1 MTLPNFLI
9 IGAAKSGTSALYH
22 YIRRHPEIYMS
33 PRKETHF
40 FAFED
45 SDPGTN
51 GPGDTIPGAIT
62 QMDEYLKLFQ
72 NVKDEK
78 AIGEA
83 SPTYIYLPR
92 ASERI
97 KFHIPD
103 VRMVGI
109 LRNPVDRAYS
119 AYMHLIR
126 DGREPISDFGQALRL
141 EEERVRLN
149 WGPIWHYTRGGLYF
163 EQVKRYYDLFEKDQL
178 RIYLHEELD
187 QTPELVLKD
196 VFNYLG
202 VSDSW
207 MPDVSVRPNVSGVPK
222 SARLHSFMHSLFLK
236 PNLVK
241 SVSRKVVP
249 EYVRWRLTTQLRTM
263 NMTKRPMSPKVRNEL
278 VEFFREDVEKLAVL
292 IGRDLSHW
300 LE

>member
-22 YIRRHPEIYMS
+22 YIRQHPDIYMS

-40 FAFED
+40 FAFENGNP
-45 SDPGTN
+45 STN

-62 QMDEYLKLFQ
+62 RLEEYLKLFE
-72 NVKDEK
+72 NVKNEK
-78 AIGEA
+78 IVGEA

-92 ASERI
+92 ACERI

-103 VRMVGI
+103 VQMIAI

-126 DGREPISDFGQALRL
+126 DGREPISDFSQALKV
-141 EEERVRLN
+141 EEERIEAN
-149 WGPIWHYTRGGLYF
+149 WGPIWHYKRGGLYF
-163 EQVKRYYDLFEKDQL
+163 EQVKRYYETFEKDQL
-178 RIYLHEELD
+178 RIYLHEDLD
-187 QTPELVLKD
+187 SAPQNVLKD
-196 VFNYLG
+196 VFDFLE

-222 SARLHSFMHSLFLK
+222 STHLHALMHFLFLK
-236 PNLVK
+236 PNLLK
-241 SVSRKVVP
+241 TVSRKIIP
-249 EYVRWRLTTQLRTM
+249 EQIRWRVTTQMRTL
-263 NMTKRPMSPKVRNEL
+263 NMAKRLMAPDVRFQL
-278 VEFFREDVEKLAVL
+278 KEFFREDIQNLSQL
-292 IGRDLSHW
+292 IDRDLSHW
-300 LE
+300 LA